1 MSGYCNIAPNHPVHG
16 EYHDREYGFPQRD
29 ESDLFERLIL
39 EINQAGLSWETIL
52 RKREGFRRAY
62 DGFAV
67 DKVAAYGQAERLR
80 LLEDAGIIRNRLKV
94 DAAIHNAQVIQG
106 LRASHGGFAQWL
118 DAHQLLDG
126 RPREKADWIKL
137 FKKTFRFTGGEI
149 TNEFL
154 MSLSYL
160 PGAHRESCPA
170 YQRIDK
176 LKPYW
181 RRAREQ
187 AASLK
192 PASKSAGT
200 TAGKAGDAKA
210 APAKAVNKT
219 VANKSV
225 SKPAPAKKAAAKPAA
240 SKKPVAKKIASAK
253 PAAKKTR

>member
-187 AASLK
+187 AAALK
-192 PASKSAGT
+192 PASKSAGKT
-200 TAGKAGDAKA
+200 GDANS
-210 APAKAVNKT
+210 APTKVVNKT
-219 VANKSV
+219 VAKNSV
-225 SKPAPAKKAAAKPAA
+225 GKPAAAKKAATKPSA
-240 SKKPVAKKIASAK
+240 SKKPAAKKTASAK